1 MTGMKCSLVALL
13 FLSLT
18 TTAIAKHPSRSL
30 NAKQLEANQR
40 YVVLP
45 GTRLVAGDVAK
56 NEFFIL
62 GAATKPVAVATNRA
76 LTTETKQVSAHQ
88 MKRDKI
94 ALVVKRAMHH
104 GKSNDLLSA
113 HSIKKTVVKKAKPHR
128 LAQKNKSSIKLKK
141 MHANKSVKMTKH
153 AKKVLVAVVKKKH
166 NVSTHG

>member
-18 TTAIAKHPSRSL
+18 TTAIAKHPARAL
-30 NAKQLEANQR
+30 NEKQLEANQR

-45 GTRLVAGDVAK
+45 GTRLVAGAEK

-62 GAATKPVAVATNRA
+62 GASKPATATANHPVAP
-76 LTTETKQVSAHQ
+76 EIKQVSVRQ
-88 MKRDKI
+88 IKRDKI

-104 GKSNDLLSA
+104 GKSSDFNSA
-113 HSIKKTVVKKAKPHR
+113 HTIKRTVVKKAKPHR

-141 MHANKSVKMTKH
+141 MHANKSVKVSKH
-153 AKKVLVAVVKKKH
+153 AKKVLVAHAKKKH
-166 NVSTHG
+166 IVSVHG